1 MMARMVTGEVVEQS
15 MQVSRAVSAMV
26 NHLDD
31 WGVLEG
37 SWLVQVKPLFRWI
50 SRQGDPTFDFN
61 YSGLAVTKMARH
73 PQIGK
78 AVQG

>member
-1 MMARMVTGEVVEQS
+1 MMARMVNGVVEQS

-37 SWLVQVKPLFRWI
+37 SWLVQVKTLFRWI
-50 SRQGDPTFDFN
+50 SPQGGPTFDFN
-61 YSGLAVTKMARH
+61 YAGLAVTKMVRH
-73 PQIGK
+73 PRIGK

>member
-1 MMARMVTGEVVEQS
+1 MPFLARSDPVQVVILYSMAGNSFCLETNCHDMIVDVQQHTDNDGKDGEVVEQG

-37 SWLVQVKPLFRWI
+37 SW
-50 SRQGDPTFDFN
+50 
-61 YSGLAVTKMARH
+61 
-73 PQIGK
+73 
-78 AVQG
+78 